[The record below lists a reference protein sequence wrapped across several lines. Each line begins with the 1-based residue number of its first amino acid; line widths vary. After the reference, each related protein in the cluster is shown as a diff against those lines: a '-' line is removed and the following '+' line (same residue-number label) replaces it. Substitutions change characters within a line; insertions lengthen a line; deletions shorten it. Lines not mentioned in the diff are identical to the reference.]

1 MITPRS
7 TIASTPATTRM
18 INVVSISILLSGS
31 AALPGGTPDVQC
43 ICEIDIA
50 GDYNHAD
57 TMWSNPT

>member
-1 MITPRS
+1 
-7 TIASTPATTRM
+7 M

-31 AALPGGTPDVQC
+31 AALPGGMPDVQC
-43 ICEIDIA
+43 ICEIDIT